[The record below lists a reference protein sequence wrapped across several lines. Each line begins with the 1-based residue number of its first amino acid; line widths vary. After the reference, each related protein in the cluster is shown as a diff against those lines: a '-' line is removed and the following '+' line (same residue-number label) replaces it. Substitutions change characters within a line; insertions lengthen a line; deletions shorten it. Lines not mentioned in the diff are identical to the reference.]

1 MTRSA
6 SSSLTPHQMKKR
18 VETLIELWKSQG
30 LAIGGVV
37 IEGDR
42 IAILSV
48 ESAANENDVFE
59 NWERSRRNP

>member
-59 NWERSRRNP
+59 SWERSRRNP

>member
-1 MTRSA
+1 
-6 SSSLTPHQMKKR
+6 MKKR

-59 NWERSRRNP
+59 SWERSRRNP